1 LDPSMRLKV
10 RGDTFFLPSSDGSV
24 YFRNNIGSFRMEG
37 STIDQW
43 IEKLIPVFNGE
54 HSMHEITDGLT
65 EQYREHVYEIA
76 KVLYANG
83 YVQDVSQDM
92 PHLLPKNIVKQYEA
106 QIEFLDSF
114 DGSGAYRFELFRKSS
129 VLVVG
134 TGDFLVSLVK
144 SLLESGL
151 PQLHFI
157 NMNSET
163 TGPKRITE
171 LEQHYRQF
179 DSEVKVDEI
188 SMPKDEGV
196 EWSSVVQPYDA
207 VFYVSDTEG
216 EAELHS
222 LNQVCRHKNKVLLPA
237 VILGQAGLAAPL
249 SYSNLEGDWE
259 SARRRVHHASIY
271 KDSNDYASSSVAES
285 LLANVIVFE
294 WLKTAAGVTKL
305 ENNKL
310 FLLNLE
316 TLEGKWHPFLPHPLV
331 SEKQRAKK
339 VEDFE
344 LQLGEY
350 AVKRDSSELL
360 PFFSQL
366 TSMETGIF
374 HIWEEGELRQLPLS
388 QCRVQSVDPLSEGPA
403 LLLSEIVCNGIK
415 HEEARREAGLAGIEA
430 YVSRMAN
437 IFISQTSENG
447 SALEPVLMSVGAGVT
462 IEEGVCRALQKYL
475 SEEWIRLYEAEPPSI
490 TPIKLSHIEDER
502 CRYYINALTTMQGS
516 PSFGISETVIGFPV
530 VWLRTNGCWYHAVD
544 LNETRAL
551 RRVLLG
557 ALLDVQNKDSL
568 FKGKINQLASV
579 NVKEDE
585 LEKLSI
591 TECDPFEHREVLKNA
606 LMHLQNNQKRLLVYN
621 LTSEAFFN
629 EELAGVFGI
638 SLREE
643 TEE

>member
-1 LDPSMRLKV
+1 MRLKV

-65 EQYREHVYEIA
+65 DQYRDHVYEIA

-83 YVQDVSQDM
+83 YVQDVSQDR
-92 PHLLPKNIVKQYEA
+92 PHQLPSHIVKQYEA

-134 TGDFLVSLVK
+134 NGNFLVSVVK

-151 PQLHFI
+151 PQFHFI
-157 NMNSET
+157 NMNTET
-163 TGPKRITE
+163 KGPSRITE
-171 LEQHYRQF
+171 LVHHYRPF

-188 SMPKDEGV
+188 SLPKDGGV
-196 EWSSVVQPYDA
+196 EWSLVIQQYDA
-207 VFYVSDTEG
+207 IFYVSDTEG
-216 EAELHS
+216 EAELQS
-222 LNQVCRHKNKVLLPA
+222 LNQVCRQNNKVLLPA
-237 VILGQAGLAAPL
+237 VILGQAGLAVPL
-249 SYSNLEGDWE
+249 TYSIPEGDWE
-259 SARRRVHHASIY
+259 SARRRVHYASIY
-271 KDSNDYASSSVAES
+271 EETSDYAGSSVAES

-331 SEKQRAKK
+331 NEKQMAKK
-339 VEDFE
+339 VEDYE
-344 LQLGEY
+344 LLSEESTG
-350 AVKRDSSELL
+350 KRDPSGLL

-403 LLLSEIVCNGIK
+403 LLLSEIICNGIR
-415 HEEARREAGLAGIEA
+415 HEEARREAGLAGIES

-462 IEEGVCRALQKYL
+462 IEEGVCRALQKFL

-557 ALLDVQNKDSL
+557 ALLDIQNKESL

-585 LEKLSI
+585 VMNLSI